1 MWYVNRT
8 GSIQLQVIADRHSN
22 RCVTRHNFN
31 WDIANMSLSWSAGRK
46 LRLAFAP
53 LLAMLILASFA
64 CGGGEAVIAEEAATA
79 VPIVTETPVIPDTSP
94 VANTTVSRTSPEDP
108 STYLLFNQKLVE
120 GLTTEDVDLTDVDA
134 VFWHVFSRL
143 PDEVIIYPSEN
154 YYYFIMYTGKRQLWG
169 NIRLAAGRR
178 ERGVLSFAFF
188 EYRETPYV
196 SEPRVSLSKF
206 FTRADGLIIE
216 ELDPFKFR
224 VTYDQKTVIFNL
236 HKLSQD
242 PPKLFDLGDDET
254 SIMRTFDESGY
265 QFFLIFN
272 EERNYFNWVLNE
284 EAPISDNLVPLSD
297 DLVVGRKSGF
307 AFWIDPDHDDRKVL
321 VAIRGESAS
330 RNDYYDGPFDQLA
343 DNYVDVTNVAEF
355 MVRAAPS
362 LAGRID
368 KYGYFTDRHRPSRVS
383 VSPYY
388 VYFSRQALD
397 IYFERLKE
405 AEDPYFF
412 ASRKG
417 LPPTPTP
424 TQPGATTQP

>member
-1 MWYVNRT
+1 MN
-8 GSIQLQVIADRHSN
+8 
-22 RCVTRHNFN
+22 
-31 WDIANMSLSWSAGRK
+31 LSRIKYRK
-46 LRLAFAP
+46 LRVAIA
-53 LLAMLILASFA
+53 LIMSVLMLASSA
-64 CGGGEAVIAEEAATA
+64 CGGGESVGVQQAAATS
-79 VPIVTETPVIPDTSP
+79 PETSAAPVSAAASTAPEATTPLVIPDTIP
-94 VANTTVSRTSPEDP
+94 VAAKVEVEDS

-120 GLTTEDVDLTDVDA
+120 GLTTEDVDLSDVDA

-143 PDEVIIYPSEN
+143 PDEVTVYPSEN

-178 ERGVLSFAFF
+178 ERGVLSFAYF
-188 EYRETPYV
+188 EFRETPYV
-196 SEPRVSLSKF
+196 TEPRVSLSKF
-206 FTRADGLIIE
+206 FTVADGLLIE

-224 VTYDQKTVIFNL
+224 VTYDGRSVIFNL
-236 HKLSQD
+236 HQLSQE
-242 PPKLFDLGDDET
+242 PPNLFRLGENET

-272 EERNYFNWVLNE
+272 EERNFFNWVLNE
-284 EAPISDNLVPLSD
+284 EEPLSDNLVPLSE
-297 DLVVGRKSGF
+297 DLIVGRKSGF
-307 AFWIDPDHDDRKVL
+307 AFWIDEAHDMRKVL

-343 DNYVDVTNVAEF
+343 DNYVDVTNISDF

-368 KYGYFTDRHRPSRVS
+368 KYGYFTNRDRPSRVS

-397 IYFERLKE
+397 IYMDRLRD

-412 ASRKG
+412 VSRKG

-424 TQPGATTQP
+424 TRPGATARP

>member
-1 MWYVNRT
+1 MSSSRYTGRT
-8 GSIQLQVIADRHSN
+8 LRVALASVS
-22 RCVTRHNFN
+22 
-31 WDIANMSLSWSAGRK
+31 SL
-46 LRLAFAP
+46 
-53 LLAMLILASFA
+53 LILAVFA
-64 CGGGEAVIAEEAATA
+64 CGGSEPAVAEQSVTSANDQVIQDA
-79 VPIVTETPVIPDTSP
+79 VPAASTAASNVDAAE
-94 VANTTVSRTSPEDP
+94 P

-120 GLTTEDVDLTDVDA
+120 GLTSEDVDVTDVDA

-154 YYYFIMYTGKRQLWG
+154 YYYFVMYTGKRQLWG

-196 SEPRVSLSKF
+196 TEPRVSLSKF
-206 FTRADGLIIE
+206 FTAADGLIID
-216 ELDPFKFR
+216 ELNPFKFQ
-224 VTYDQKTVIFNL
+224 VTYDKKSVIFNL
-236 HKLSQD
+236 HELSQE
-242 PPKLFDLGDDET
+242 PPKLFDLAVNET

-265 QFFLIFN
+265 QFFLIFD
-272 EERNYFNWVLNE
+272 EDRNYFNWVLNE
-284 EAPISDNLVPLSD
+284 EEPISDNLVPLSE

-307 AFWIDPDHDDRKVL
+307 AFWIDAEHDNRKVL
-321 VAIRGESAS
+321 IAIRGESAS

-343 DNYVDVTNVAEF
+343 DNYVDVTHVSDF
-355 MVRAAPS
+355 MVKAAPS

-368 KYGYFTDRHRPSRVS
+368 KWGYFTDRDRPSRVS

-397 IYFERLKE
+397 IYFERMKE

-412 ASRKG
+412 VSRKG

-424 TQPGATTQP
+424 AVPGATAQP